1 MTPDNIYAELIE
13 TIEQKF
19 QRRVT
24 TPRDFDF
31 LSNEI
36 QRTVHANISVST
48 LKRLWGYV
56 NTKSDYRPRMFT
68 LDSLALLLGYQD
80 YAAFLRH
87 KDETAS
93 SDFIKNSHLFTS
105 QLMPGDIITL
115 KWLPDRI
122 VEVKFL
128 GQDMFA
134 VTQSLNSKLDVGDTF
149 SCGCFINNYPLYLNR
164 LLHGDMA
171 PTSYV
176 CGKEGGIKYE
186 IRRCNESN
194 RGGDSTF

>member
-13 TIEQKF
+13 AVEQKL
-19 QRRVT
+19 QHRVT

-56 NTKSDYRPRMFT
+56 NTESDYRPRMFT

-80 YAAFLRH
+80 YAAFLRQ

-93 SDFIKNSHLFTS
+93 
-105 QLMPGDIITL
+105 
-115 KWLPDRI
+115 
-122 VEVKFL
+122 
-128 GQDMFA
+128 
-134 VTQSLNSKLDVGDTF
+134 
-149 SCGCFINNYPLYLNR
+149 
-164 LLHGDMA
+164 
-171 PTSYV
+171 SYV

-194 RGGDSTF
+194 RGGDLIF